1 MDHEAAVGLQ
11 NQSTHVKECVSGQRV
26 MDHEAAVGLQC
37 QSTHVKECVSGVRV
51 EGLKTSSSVLA
62 PSVSV
67 EISDGGNGYA
77 QDFEDDVSIKETPCD
92 RIEGV
97 TVVKSGSTSTL
108 RHDIPHTSMSADE
121 GSYGDDFDDHQDSTS
136 LKGIVETTNGSE
148 GVGVGVSGNR
158 VKSPTAANDDDYD
171 YGDDFENSVESK
183 STVTV
188 PHQSVLVVAEHE
200 SADDYGDDDFEGST
214 SKKQSEDEYEDEYA
228 DDEFD

>member
-1 MDHEAAVGLQ
+1 M
-11 NQSTHVKECVSGQRV
+11 
-26 MDHEAAVGLQC
+26 
-37 QSTHVKECVSGVRV
+37 
-51 EGLKTSSSVLA
+51 
-62 PSVSV
+62 
-67 EISDGGNGYA
+67 
-77 QDFEDDVSIKETPCD
+77 KETPCD

-183 STVTV
+183 STVPVPV

-214 SKKQSEDEYEDEYA
+214 SDSKKQSEDEDEYA